1 MHANYVHQLRTGRMV
16 EILNRKI
23 DSELSNLHA
32 LLNDNEIV
40 VIVDDSPDIAFLLSS
55 FLKRQELPFELA
67 NCAAELYTL
76 LETKTVALVL
86 LDIGLPDEDGT
97 EVLKKISTRFPDLGI
112 IMVTGTTDI
121 QTALECLREG
131 ADDYLTKPVSIHRFN
146 RTIHEILRKRR
157 MAIDNRIFQQ
167 ELEAT
172 NFRTQFLHHLNLKMN
187 SAYLSAVELNGVL
200 QAILVGITSEDG
212 LKFNRAFLALFDENH
227 QTLKGRLAIGPARRE
242 DANRLWREI
251 ESKRIGLQQIIDDI
265 IDGRVVKDI
274 EINKIIERLAIP
286 ASATDHILIQAC
298 NMRKAILVQ
307 NGHSDICM
315 VQNDLMELLSEQN
328 FVIMPLYS
336 PSRSLGVIIADNFV
350 TGQPITSDDIHS
362 LEIFAS
368 QASLAIEHSQLYRE
382 MQIKID
388 ELQQAT
394 EELERSKDLLVK
406 AERLSTLGHMSA
418 QLVHSIRNPVTA
430 LGGTARL
437 LAKKNQDPST
447 RQFLDII
454 IKEASKVEDTLED
467 LFSYVDDEKLHLQS
481 CSLNTLVQ
489 QSVMAFYATMQ
500 KADIQWQFHLSEQ
513 NPTITV
519 DIEKIKQVFHHLIK
533 NSLEAMDGGGILSAT
548 TRIVDGKCQVIFGDS
563 GQGVDN
569 QLLQKA
575 SDAFFTTKTYGTGM
589 GLTIVK
595 QILSVHNA
603 QFSFKS
609 RQESG
614 MEAIITFNS

>member
-1 MHANYVHQLRTGRMV
+1 MV

-32 LLNDNEIV
+32 LINDNEII
-40 VIVDDSPDIAFLLSS
+40 VIVDDSPEIAFLLSS
-55 FLKRQELPFELA
+55 FLQRQNLPFELA
-67 NCAAELYTL
+67 ECAADLYTL
-76 LETKTVALVL
+76 LNTKAVALVL

-97 EVLKKISTRFPDLGI
+97 EVLKKIAPQYPDLGI

-167 ELEAT
+167 ELVAT

-187 SAYLSAVELNGVL
+187 SAYLSTVELTGVL

-212 LKFNRAFLALFDENH
+212 LKFNRAFLALFDEDH
-227 QTLKGRLAIGPARRE
+227 TLLKGRMAIGPARRE

-251 ESKRIGLQQIIDDI
+251 ESQCIGLQQIIDEI
-265 IDGRVVKDI
+265 IEGRVVRDV
-274 EINKIIERLAIP
+274 EINAIIERLEVP
-286 ASATDHILIQAC
+286 AHATDHILIQAC
-298 NMRKAILVQ
+298 NSRQAILVTHGQ
-307 NGHSDICM
+307 AKEGL
-315 VQNDLMELLSEQN
+315 VQHDLLELLDEQS

-350 TGQPITSDDIHS
+350 TGKPITGDDIHS
-362 LEIFAS
+362 LEIFAT

-394 EELERSKDLLVK
+394 EELERSKDLLIE
-406 AERLSTLGHMSA
+406 AEKLSTLGHMSA
-418 QLVHSIRNPVTA
+418 QIVHSIRNPITA

-437 LAKKNQDPST
+437 LAKKNQDPSIK
-447 RQFLDII
+447 QFLDII
-454 IKEASKVEDTLED
+454 VREASKVEDTLED
-467 LFSYVDDEKLHLQS
+467 LFNYVDDEKLHLQN

-489 QSVMAFYATMQ
+489 QAVMAFYATMQ
-500 KADIQWQFHLSEQ
+500 KSNILWRFHLSEQ
-513 NPTITV
+513 NPVVNV
-519 DIEKIKQVFHHLIK
+519 DVEKIKQVFHHLIK
-533 NSLEAMDGGGILSAT
+533 NSLEAMESGGVLSAT
-548 TRIVDGKCQVIFGDS
+548 TRIIDGNSQVILSDT
-563 GQGVDN
+563 GQGVES
-569 QLLQKA
+569 QLLKKA

-589 GLTIVK
+589 GLTIVE
-595 QILSVHNA
+595 QILDIHNA
-603 QFSFKS
+603 QFSFKA
-609 RQESG
+609 RQEGG
-614 MEAIITFNS
+614 MEATITFHH

>member
-1 MHANYVHQLRTGRMV
+1 MV

-23 DSELSNLHA
+23 DSELSDLHA
-32 LLNDNEIV
+32 LINDNEIV

-67 NCAAELYTL
+67 NCAAELYNL
-76 LETKTVALVL
+76 LETKAVALVL

-97 EVLKKISTRFPDLGI
+97 EVLKKIAPKYPDLGI

-146 RTIHEILRKRR
+146 RTIHEILHKRK
-157 MAIDNRIFQQ
+157 MAIDNRLFQQ

-187 SAYLSAVELNGVL
+187 SAYLSTVELNGVL

-227 QTLKGRLAIGPARRE
+227 QTLKGRMAIGPARRE

-251 ESKRIGLQQIIDDI
+251 ESKCIGLQQIIDEI
-265 IDGRVVKDI
+265 IEGRVIRDV
-274 EINKIIERLAIP
+274 EINEIIEKLDIP
-286 ASATDHILIQAC
+286 ATATDHILIHAC
-298 NMRKAILVQ
+298 NTRKAIQVRNGQAETCIVQ
-307 NGHSDICM
+307 H
-315 VQNDLMELLSEQN
+315 DLLELLNEQS

-350 TGQPITSDDIHS
+350 TGKQITAEDIHS

-368 QASLAIEHSQLYRE
+368 QASLAIEHSKLYRE
-382 MQIKID
+382 MQCKID

-394 EELERSKDLLVK
+394 EELERSKDLLVE
-406 AERLSTLGHMSA
+406 AEKLSTLGHMSA
-418 QLVHSIRNPVTA
+418 QLVHSIRNPITA

-454 IKEASKVEDTLED
+454 VKEASKVEDTLED
-467 LFSYVDDEKLHLQS
+467 LFNYVDDEKLHLQAS
-481 CSLNTLVQ
+481 SLNTLVQ

-500 KADIQWQFHLSEQ
+500 KLNIHWQFHLSEL
-513 NPTITV
+513 NPSVTV
-519 DIEKIKQVFHHLIK
+519 DVEKIKQVLHHLIK
-533 NSLEAMDGGGILSAT
+533 NSLEAMEGGGVLSAT
-548 TRIVDGKCQVIFGDS
+548 TRIVDGRSQVILSDT

-589 GLTIVK
+589 GLTIVE

-609 RQESG
+609 RQEGG
-614 MEAIITFNS
+614 MEAIITFGD